1 MNIKISTDDTDR
13 DSLDA
18 FCTATGKT
26 DDSITPADW
35 LTQQVTDWVTQHI
48 KTGMVVLGTESDRQ
62 TYNAAVTQSIKAVEE
77 AMKGFIIGTSVN
89 EEPIKAG

>member
-35 LTQQVTDWVTQHI
+35 LTQQ
-48 KTGMVVLGTESDRQ
+48 